1 MGSCN
6 TCCCCCTALNLVGV
20 VFTGMEHSL
29 HIAATMVI
37 VYGITVFLD
46 EGRVPWWLILAI
58 VLGPLLRYEGL
69 ALSLAAV
76 GVLFIRGAR
85 RPALLA
91 SAGIIAT
98 LGSFTAALIA
108 MGLEPLPSSV
118 LVKSNVAASA
128 TDGSILSL
136 ITGFFWKIYV
146 TLYNRVGILLAVA
159 WLVTATWV
167 VFIRQPSR
175 QQFSDS
181 KVLVALTLLA
191 VTGAHIIAGRYG
203 WFYRYEIYVI
213 VATVMLGLYLMQDGL
228 RALLVRPFGKL
239 GVLSVGASALII
251 IGTPYL
257 NAVAREVPVAANN
270 IYEQHYQL
278 HRFITEF
285 YKGPVAVNDL
295 GWTSYRNPYYV
306 LDLLGLGSE
315 TVRKH
320 RLKKGIQTTWI
331 KRLVAKHDINLA
343 IIYKGVLGK
352 ALPVTWTP
360 VGTLYLSR
368 QKITPTHAEVT
379 FFAARSDV
387 VDDLRTKLRTFRS
400 TLPPGVRLEI
410 F

>member
-1 MGSCN
+1 
-6 TCCCCCTALNLVGV
+6 
-20 VFTGMEHSL
+20 
-29 HIAATMVI
+29 
-37 VYGITVFLD
+37 
-46 EGRVPWWLILAI
+46 
-58 VLGPLLRYEGL
+58 
-69 ALSLAAV
+69 
-76 GVLFIRGAR
+76 
-85 RPALLA
+85 
-91 SAGIIAT
+91 
-98 LGSFTAALIA
+98 

-257 NAVAREVPVAANN
+257 NAIAREVPVAANN